1 MPVRRVQEV
10 GGGSLSITLPRGW
23 AKRQGL
29 GKGSLVVVEESPTGA
44 LTVVPAEPRE
54 AVTTISHSPG
64 DVRGTVRKLFAA
76 YLDGYDVID
85 VVSEGFIPSEDRS
98 VIKRAASALPGLEVL
113 GEEASKISLR
123 CVLDPSLLNPR
134 ELMTRLGDLVAGMLR
149 DLSRAMESG
158 GADLA
163 ELVAERDDEVDRL
176 YFLLVRLVRKSAM
189 DPSLASKSGLS
200 PAELIDYRV
209 AALLLE
215 SAADSLV
222 LLARSYRVFGA
233 PEPELARVAG
243 SAADLVRRCLQALLE
258 RDVPSAVEAQSS
270 ARSLERELAGYEGPA
285 ARSADYLGDVL
296 DRLIDVCDLVSPGA
310 GHQAL
315 T

>member
-1 MPVRRVQEV
+1 MPVRRIQEV
-10 GGGSLSITLPRGW
+10 GGGSLSITLPKGW

-29 GKGSLVVVEESPTGA
+29 GKGSLVVIEESPIGA
-44 LTVVPAEPRE
+44 LVVMPAEPRE
-54 AVTTISHSPG
+54 SATDLAYDPE
-64 DVRGTVRKLFAA
+64 DVRGTIRRLFAA
-76 YLDGYDVID
+76 YLDGYDVIE
-85 VVSEGFIPSEDRS
+85 VVSEGFIPSRDRS
-98 VIKRAASALPGLEVL
+98 AIKRAASALPGLEVL

-123 CVLDPSLLNPR
+123 CVLDPGLLNPR
-134 ELMTRLGDLVAGMLR
+134 ELMTRLGNLVAGMLR
-149 DLSRAMESG
+149 DLARAMESG
-158 GADLA
+158 DGELA
-163 ELVAERDDEVDRL
+163 GLVAERDDEVDRL
-176 YFLLVRLVRKSAM
+176 YFLLVRLVRKSAL
-189 DPSLASKSGLS
+189 DPLLASRSGLS

-222 LLARSYRVFGA
+222 LLARSYRDVGA
-233 PEPELARVAG
+233 PEPNLARIAG

-258 RDVPSAVEAQSS
+258 RDVSSAVEAQSS
-270 ARSLERELAGYEGPA
+270 ARLLEGKLVSYGGPA

-315 T
+315 A